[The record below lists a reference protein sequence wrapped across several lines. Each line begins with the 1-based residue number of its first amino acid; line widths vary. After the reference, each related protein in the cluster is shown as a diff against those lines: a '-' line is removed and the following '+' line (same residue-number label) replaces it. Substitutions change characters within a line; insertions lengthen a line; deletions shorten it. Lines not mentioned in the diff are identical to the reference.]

1 MGTAGGSTKGGNE
14 AQNQRS
20 PDGALQLVPQQM
32 GTDSKTPNAGPRD
45 AEPGKHQFKEEPWF
59 AKLPPDVR
67 KAIRAKGQNRAPR
80 GYEERLQ
87 RYFEN
92 ID

>member
-45 AEPGKHQFKEEPWF
+45 AEPGQTPVQGR
-59 AKLPPDVR
+59 AVVR
-67 KAIRAKGQNRAPR
+67 QAAAGRPQGDPGQGA
-80 GYEERLQ
+80 EACAAWL
-87 RYFEN
+87 
-92 ID
+92 